1 MDELMEVLKKAAPK
15 VDWDME
21 GNLIEEGVLDSID
34 IISVVSEITVVYGIE
49 IPAEEMEAGN
59 FCNREAIYNLVQR
72 LLDE

>member
-1 MDELMEVLKKAAPK
+1 MDKLMEVLKKAAPK

-49 IPAEEMEAGN
+49 IPAEEMESEN